1 MSFNG
6 VSSQPLRKP
15 KAASS
20 TTVPHGTFAWASVHQ
35 YGASD
40 VGQLKAACLHGDLLY
55 TAGRK
60 GISRINCAS
69 GA

>member
-15 KAASS
+15 KATSS
-20 TTVPHGTFAWASVHQ
+20 VTVPYGTFSWATVHQ
-35 YGASD
+35 YGPSD
-40 VGQLKAACLHGDLLY
+40 IGQLKAACLHGDVLY

-60 GISRINCAS
+60 GISKINCAT
-69 GA
+69 AA

>member
-1 MSFNG
+1 MAFNG

-20 TTVPHGTFAWASVHQ
+20 ITVPYGTFSWATVHQ

-40 VGQLKAACLHGDLLY
+40 MGQLKAACLHGDVLF
-55 TAGRK
+55 TSGRK
-60 GISRINCAS
+60 GISRINCTT